1 MNTLIHINQYN
12 TDTKFREKKLKILI
26 KIPVISGL
34 VTANGLDT
42 KIGDIE
48 NKILV
53 FSGLVAVTVLGTKIE
68 EVEN

>member
-1 MNTLIHINQYN
+1 M
-12 TDTKFREKKLKILI
+12 I
-26 KIPVISGL
+26 KIPVVSGL

-48 NKILV
+48 NKIPV
-53 FSGLVAVTVLGTKIE
+53 FSGLVAVTVLGAKIE

>member
-1 MNTLIHINQYN
+1 M
-12 TDTKFREKKLKILI
+12 I

-53 FSGLVAVTVLGTKIE
+53 YSGLVAVTVLGTKIE